1 MKESKK
7 YAPSSRLW
15 IKNTQSDNSASNYP
29 APSCGSFARDGDG
42 GRALLNAAKE
52 GNAKEVQELLKCPDE
67 VDVNHTDYYHQTSLW
82 WASSSGY
89 LPVVE
94 LLLND
99 SRIDVNG
106 ERRAPSTPLYMA
118 VRQRYLDVVQAL
130 LAHPQGGDSIKKLA

>member
-1 MKESKK
+1 M
-7 YAPSSRLW
+7 
-15 IKNTQSDNSASNYP
+15 
-29 APSCGSFARDGDG
+29 
-42 GRALLNAAKE
+42 
-52 GNAKEVQELLKCPDE
+52 QELLECPEE

-99 SRIDVNG
+99 SRTDVNG
-106 ERRAPSTPLYMA
+106 ERRARSTPLYMA

-130 LAHPQGGDSIKKLA
+130 LAHPQGGHSIEKIGLSLGLKN